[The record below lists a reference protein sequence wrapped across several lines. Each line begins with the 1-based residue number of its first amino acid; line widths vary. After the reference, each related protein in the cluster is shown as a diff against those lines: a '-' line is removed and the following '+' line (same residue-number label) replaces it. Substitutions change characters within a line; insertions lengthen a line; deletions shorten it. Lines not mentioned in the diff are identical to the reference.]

1 MMPWYRAVHKE
12 NIMNSIRLKTSQSA
26 EKLPVGSSR
35 FLGNPDVW
43 EGFRWPSITVDG
55 EEYDLSFLCQ
65 INCAEAAPYDTDH
78 ILPKTGMLYFFYD
91 LDEMPWEPSDP
102 NAARVIYYDGDMDA
116 LREMVLVDETG
127 AEIAFKEQ
135 RIEFACVDPG
145 FLSDCEETHLLLG
158 VPSLDYGTWYECI
171 DGWQMLLQIDS
182 FETEDAMV
190 NFTDE
195 GVLCFYAEPEKVKDR
210 DFSDVRIMQI
220 YS

>member
-1 MMPWYRAVHKE
+1 
-12 NIMNSIRLKTSQSA
+12 MNSIRLKTSQPDG
-26 EKLPVGSSR
+26 KLPVGSSK

-43 EGFRWPSITVDG
+43 ESFQWPSITVDG

-65 INCAEAAPYDTDH
+65 INCAEAAPFDKDG

-91 LDEMPWEPSDP
+91 LDEMPCDPSDP
-102 NAARVIYYDGDMDA
+102 DAARVVYCDGDMNA
-116 LREMVLVDETG
+116 LREMVLIDENG
-127 AEIAFKEQ
+127 ESIAFSEQ
-135 RIEFACVDPG
+135 KIEFECVEPG

-158 VPSLDYGTWYECI
+158 VPSLDYGSWYDCI

-195 GVLCFYAEPEKVKDR
+195 GVLCFFADPQKVKNK
-210 DFSDVRIMQI
+210 DFSEVRSCQI

>member
-1 MMPWYRAVHKE
+1 
-12 NIMNSIRLKTSQSA
+12 MNSIRLKISA
-26 EKLPVGSSR
+26 PEGKLPVGCSK

-43 EGFRWPSITVDG
+43 EGFQWPAITVDG
-55 EEYDLSFLCQ
+55 EEYDLTFLCQ
-65 INCAEAAPYDTDH
+65 INCAEAAPFDRDG
-78 ILPKTGMLYFFYD
+78 ILPRTGMLYFFYD

-102 NAARVIYYDGDMDA
+102 DAARVIYYGGDMGD

-127 AEIAFKEQ
+127 AGIAFAEQ
-135 RIEFACVDPG
+135 RIEMECVEPG
-145 FLSDCEETHLLLG
+145 FLSGCEETHLLLG
-158 VPSLDYGTWYECI
+158 VPSLDYGTWSDCI

-195 GVLCFYAEPEKVKDR
+195 GVLCFFAEPEKVKNR
-210 DFSDVRIMQI
+210 DFSDVRIQQI

>member
-1 MMPWYRAVHKE
+1 
-12 NIMNSIRLKTSQSA
+12 MNSIRLKTSQP
-26 EKLPVGSSR
+26 EGKLPVGCSK

-43 EGFRWPSITVDG
+43 EGFQWPCITVDG
-55 EEYDLSFLCQ
+55 EEYDLTFLCQ
-65 INCAEAAPYDTDH
+65 INCAEAAPYDTDG

-102 NAARVIYYDGDMDA
+102 DAARVVYYDGDMNA
-116 LREMVLVDETG
+116 LREMVLIDENG
-127 AEIAFKEQ
+127 ESIAFFEQ
-135 RIEFACVDPG
+135 KIEFECVEPG

-158 VPSLDYGTWYECI
+158 VPSLDYGSWYECI

-195 GVLCFYAEPEKVKDR
+195 GVLCFFAEPEKVKNG
-210 DFSDVRIMQI
+210 DFSDVRIVQV